1 MKVVI
6 QRVKSASVTVDNA
19 IVSEIKKGLC
29 LLVGISTDDTTDDVS
44 KLASKILKLKLF
56 EDTDQ
61 SAGTNTEWVGKPW
74 MKSIVDINGEILS
87 VSQFTLYANIKKGA
101 KPDFHKAQKGQH
113 AIELYNDFLSQL
125 KSGMNNENSVKDG
138 QFGAM
143 MDVALVNDGPVTIVW
158 DTKEK

>member
-6 QRVKSASVTVDNA
+6 QKVKRASVTVDNKV
-19 IVSEIKKGLC
+19 ISEIKKGLC
-29 LLVGISTDDTTDDVS
+29 LLVGISTDDTNEDVS

-56 EDTDQ
+56 EDIQ
-61 SAGTNTEWVGKPW
+61 QEAGTNTEWVGKPW
-74 MKSIVDINGEILS
+74 MKNIVDINGEILS

-125 KSGMNNENSVKDG
+125 KNGMKSPESVKDG

-143 MDVALVNDGPVTIVW
+143 MDVELVNDGPVTIVY
-158 DTKEK
+158 DTKDK

>member
-6 QRVKSASVTVDNA
+6 QRVKSASVIVDNK
-19 IVSEIKKGLC
+19 IISDIKKGLC
-29 LLVGISTDDTTDDVS
+29 LLVGISTEDTTEDVT

-56 EDTDQ
+56 EDKQ
-61 SAGTNTEWVGKPW
+61 QEAGTNTEWVGKPW

-125 KSGMNNENSVKDG
+125 RTGMNNDNSVKDG
-138 QFGAM
+138 EFGAM
-143 MDVALVNDGPVTIVW
+143 MDVSIVNDGPVTIVW
-158 DTKEK
+158 DTKDK